1 MPHSDFD
8 FFSLYIKVQSKI
20 GEVTKK
26 KNPTYFEVEKSE
38 HSNTVKLKPFHSPV
52 YLSLCAL
59 PLPSALTSQCLF
71 QS

>member
-1 MPHSDFD
+1 MLHSDFD
-8 FFSLYIKVQSKI
+8 FFSLYIKIQSKI
-20 GEVTKK
+20 GEVKK
-26 KNPTYFEVEKSE
+26 KNPTYFEVGKSK